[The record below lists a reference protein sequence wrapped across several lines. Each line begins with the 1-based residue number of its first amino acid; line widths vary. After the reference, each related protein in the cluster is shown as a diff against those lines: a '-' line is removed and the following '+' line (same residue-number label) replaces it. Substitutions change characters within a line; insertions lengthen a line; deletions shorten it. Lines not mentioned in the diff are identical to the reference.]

1 MIGTDMM
8 SNENKKVQFNDD
20 GTVTIPKQLY
30 ESLQEDHF
38 WRICLENG
46 GVDNWEWYYE
56 SLKQG
61 GFFGD
66 EEED

>member
-1 MIGTDMM
+1 M
-8 SNENKKVQFNDD
+8 SNEKKAQFNDD
-20 GTVTIPKQLY
+20 GTVTISNEMY
-30 ESLQEDHF
+30 ESFLEDQL
-38 WRICLENG
+38 WRTCLENG